1 MIALNGLRFAYDGG
15 REILSGLDLDVSP
28 GTLVVLAGANGT
40 GKSTLLALLA
50 GLLTPTGGSLE
61 AAGAV
66 SPGNEAELRA
76 RCGLLLQDADL
87 QILGATVGEDMLLGL
102 DKRDPAALDA
112 ARDMAA
118 RLKLEA
124 LMDRPVQALSW
135 GQKRRLCLAAV
146 LLRRPSLLLFDEPLT
161 GLDYPG
167 IREMRVLLRENKAAG
182 LTQVVA
188 AHDLEPLA
196 DICDSLALLHDGVVA
211 LHGRPEA
218 VLGRVAGFD
227 VRPPCSW
234 RDSGT
239 IVSWENG
246 EENGET
252 G

>member
-1 MIALNGLRFAYDGG
+1 MIALSGLRFAYPGQD
-15 REILSGLDLDVSP
+15 EILSGLDLKVAEGSL
-28 GTLVVLAGANGT
+28 LVLVGANGT
-40 GKSTLLALLA
+40 GKSTLLSLLA

-66 SPGNEAELRA
+66 SPGQEADLRA

-87 QILGATVGEDMLLGL
+87 QILGATVGEDLRLGL
-102 DKRDPAALDA
+102 DRRNPAAQDA
-112 ARDMAA
+112 ARTMAQ
-118 RLKLEA
+118 RLTLDA

-146 LLRRPSLLLFDEPLT
+146 LLRAPRVLLFDEPMT

-167 IREMRVLLRENKAAG
+167 IREMRALLKENKAAG

-196 DICDSLALLHDGVVA
+196 DICDALAVLHGGTVA
-211 LHGRPEA
+211 LHGPPEA
-218 VLGRVAGFD
+218 VLSRMAGFD

-234 RDSGT
+234 RSSGT
-239 IVSWENG
+239 ITPWEG
-246 EENGET
+246 DG
-252 G
+252 